1 MTGTDFLKR
10 RSFLAGTAG
19 IAAVGTLAACGGS
32 GSGGDGGDDGDGSQ
46 GGNTVTVWHYF
57 AEDNQVALM
66 DEYKE
71 KFESE
76 HEGVTVENVF
86 VPYDQL
92 NSKVVNAA
100 GSQTGPDVVVF
111 NGAEAA
117 VLALG
122 GGLKA
127 IDEEWSAFEDAEQFP
142 DSVQHTIDGT
152 LYAVQGYVN
161 LLGLWCNVD
170 KLTELGLEPPTT
182 MEELET
188 AMAAA
193 QEIGLAGITVSGLP
207 QSQGEW
213 QAYPW
218 LSSHGFTYEN
228 PDEQALTG
236 GFAMVHDWV
245 EQGDLSKEA
254 TTWDQTV
261 PFQQFLAGE
270 SLFAA
275 NGNWQI
281 AAAEADAGF
290 EYTVVPLPVGETGQV
305 YLGGEGQAVGA
316 FSQNPELAWQYL
328 TSTYYSAEGQISAVE
343 SVGSIPAREDAN
355 QDAAVTDNEL
365 LIPFSDTVAERG
377 ANYPSAAIPA
387 ESVADVQTTVGQSWS
402 AALGGQQDPEA
413 AAQAVIQLLES
424 LSD

>member
-1 MTGTDFLKR
+1 MNDSHPLKR
-10 RSFLAGTAG
+10 RAFLAGTTGLAAAG
-19 IAAVGTLAACGGS
+19 ALAACGS
-32 GSGGDGGDDGDGSQ
+32 SSSGGGAAEDGSQ

-66 DEYKE
+66 DKYKE
-71 KFESE
+71 MFEAE
-76 HEGVTVENVF
+76 HEGATVENVF

-122 GGLKA
+122 GGLKE
-127 IDEEWSAFEDAEQFP
+127 IDEEWASFEEADQFP
-142 DSVQHTIDGT
+142 DSVQHTIDGS

-161 LLGLWCNVD
+161 LLGLWCNLD
-170 KLTELGLEPPTT
+170 KLSELGLEPPTT
-182 MEELET
+182 LDELES

-193 QEIGLAGITVSGLP
+193 QETGLSGITLSGLP

-218 LSSHGFTYEN
+218 LSSQGFTYEN
-228 PDEQALTG
+228 PDEQALTD
-236 GFAMVHDWV
+236 GFAMVAGWV
-245 EQGDLSKEA
+245 EKGYLSKEA

-261 PFQQFLAGE
+261 PFQEFLAGK

-281 AAAEADAGF
+281 AAAEADASF

-305 YLGGEGQAVGA
+305 YLGGEGQAIGA
-316 FSQNPELAWQYL
+316 FSQNAELAWKYL
-328 TSTYYSAEGQISAVE
+328 TSTYYSAEGQAAAVE
-343 SVGSIPAREDAN
+343 LVGSIPAREDAS
-355 QDAAVTDNEL
+355 QDPAVTENEL
-365 LIPFSDTVAERG
+365 LVPFSQTVSEHG
-377 ANYPSAAIPA
+377 ANYPSAAIPPEA
-387 ESVADVQTTVGQSWS
+387 VADVQTTVGQAWS
-402 AALGGQQDPEA
+402 AALGGQQDPDA
-413 AAQAVIQLLES
+413 AAQTVMQLLES
-424 LSD
+424 LSA

>member
-1 MTGTDFLKR
+1 MTGTHFMKR
-10 RSFLAGTAG
+10 RAFLAGTTGLAAAG
-19 IAAVGTLAACGGS
+19 ALAACGSS
-32 GSGGDGGDDGDGSQ
+32 GSGGGSGADGSQ

-57 AEDNQVALM
+57 SEDNQVALM
-66 DEYKE
+66 DKYKE
-71 KFESE
+71 MFEAE
-76 HEGVTVENVF
+76 NEGVTVENVF

-100 GSQTGPDVVVF
+100 GSQTGPDVVFF

-117 VLALG
+117 VLALA
-122 GGLKA
+122 GGLKT
-127 IDEEWSAFEDAEQFP
+127 IDEEWGAYADAAQFP
-142 DSVQHTIDGT
+142 DSVQHTINGS

-161 LLGLWCNVD
+161 LLGLWCNLD
-170 KLTELGLEPPTT
+170 KLKELGLEPPTT

-193 QEIGLAGITVSGLP
+193 QKTGLAGITLSGLP

-218 LSSHGFTYEN
+218 LSSQGFSYES
-228 PDEQALTG
+228 PDEQALTD

-245 EQGDLSKEA
+245 EKGYLSKEA

-275 NGNWQI
+275 NGNWQMGT
-281 AAAEADAGF
+281 AEADATF

-316 FSQNPELAWQYL
+316 FSQNAELAWKYL
-328 TSTYYSAEGQISAVE
+328 TSTCYSAEGQVAAVE
-343 SVGSIPAREDAN
+343 SVGYIPAREDAA
-355 QDAAVTDNEL
+355 QDPAVTDNEL
-365 LIPFSDTVAERG
+365 LVPFSQTVAERG
-377 ANYPSAAIPA
+377 ANYPSGAIPPEA
-387 ESVADVQTTVGQSWS
+387 VADVQTTVGQAWS
-402 AALGGQQDPEA
+402 AALGGQQDPAA
-413 AAQAVIQLLES
+413 AAQTVMQLLES
-424 LSD
+424 LSA

>member
-1 MTGTDFLKR
+1 MKGTHPMKR
-10 RSFLAGTAG
+10 RAFLAGTTGLAAAG
-19 IAAVGTLAACGGS
+19 ALAACGSS
-32 GSGGDGGDDGDGSQ
+32 GGGGDGEDGSQ

-66 DEYKE
+66 DKYKE
-71 KFESE
+71 MFEAAN
-76 HEGVTVENVF
+76 EGVTVENVF

-111 NGAEAA
+111 NGAEAS
-117 VLALG
+117 VLALA

-127 IDEEWSAFEDAEQFP
+127 IDEEWGAYEDASQFP

-170 KLTELGLEPPTT
+170 KLDELGLEPPTT
-182 MEELET
+182 MEELEA

-193 QEIGLAGITVSGLP
+193 QESGLAGITLSGLP

-218 LSSHGFTYEN
+218 LSSQGFTYES
-228 PDEQALTG
+228 PDEQALTD
-236 GFAMVHDWV
+236 GFAMVNDWV
-245 EQGDLSKEA
+245 EKGYLSKEA

-281 AAAEADAGF
+281 AAAESDATF

-316 FSQNPELAWQYL
+316 FSQNAELAWNYL
-328 TSTYYSAEGQISAVE
+328 TSTYYSAEGQAAAVE
-343 SVGSIPAREDAN
+343 LVGSIPAREDAS
-355 QDAAVTDNEL
+355 QDPAVTENEL
-365 LIPFSDTVAERG
+365 LVPFSQTVAERG
-377 ANYPSAAIPA
+377 ANYPSAAIPPEA
-387 ESVADVQTTVGQSWS
+387 VADVQTTVGQAWS
-402 AALGGQQDPEA
+402 AAMGGQQDPEA
-413 AAQAVIQLLES
+413 AAQSVMQLLES
-424 LSD
+424 LSA

>member
-1 MTGTDFLKR
+1 MNGSHPLKR
-10 RSFLAGTAG
+10 RAFLAGTTGLAAAG
-19 IAAVGTLAACGGS
+19 ALAACGSS
-32 GSGGDGGDDGDGSQ
+32 GSDGGAAEDGSQ

-66 DEYKE
+66 DKYKE
-71 KFESE
+71 MFEAE
-76 HEGVTVENVF
+76 NDGVTVENVF

-111 NGAEAA
+111 NGAEAS

-122 GGLKA
+122 GGLKE
-127 IDEEWSAFEDAEQFP
+127 IDEEWASFEEADQFP
-142 DSVQHTIDGT
+142 DSVQHTINGS

-161 LLGLWCNVD
+161 LLGLWCNLD
-170 KLTELGLEPPTT
+170 KLSELGLEPPTT
-182 MEELET
+182 LDELES

-193 QEIGLAGITVSGLP
+193 QETGLSGITLSGLP

-218 LSSHGFTYEN
+218 LSSQGFTYEN
-228 PDEQALTG
+228 PDEQALTD
-236 GFAMVHDWV
+236 GFAMVASWV
-245 EQGDLSKEA
+245 EKGYLSKEA

-261 PFQQFLAGE
+261 PFQEFLAGK

-281 AAAEADAGF
+281 AAAETDASF

-316 FSQNPELAWQYL
+316 FSQNAELAWQYL
-328 TSTYYSAEGQISAVE
+328 TSTYYSAEGQAAAVE
-343 SVGSIPAREDAN
+343 LVGSIPAREDAS
-355 QDAAVTDNEL
+355 QDSTVTENEL
-365 LIPFSDTVAERG
+365 LVPFSQTVSEHG
-377 ANYPSAAIPA
+377 ANYPSAAIPPEA
-387 ESVADVQTTVGQSWS
+387 VADVQTTVGQAWS
-402 AALGGQQDPEA
+402 AALGGQQDPDA
-413 AAQAVIQLLES
+413 AAQTVMQLLET
-424 LSD
+424 LSA

>member
-1 MTGTDFLKR
+1 MNGTHPMKR
-10 RSFLAGTAG
+10 RAFLAGTTGLAAAG
-19 IAAVGTLAACGGS
+19 ALAACGS
-32 GSGGDGGDDGDGSQ
+32 SGGGGGGGEDGSQ

-57 AEDNQVALM
+57 SEDNQVALM
-66 DEYKE
+66 DKYKE
-71 KFESE
+71 MFEAE
-76 HEGVTVENVF
+76 NEGVTVENVF

-111 NGAEAA
+111 NGAEAS
-117 VLALG
+117 VLALA

-127 IDEEWSAFEDAEQFP
+127 IDEEWGAYEDASQFP

-170 KLTELGLEPPTT
+170 KLDELGLEPPTT
-182 MEELET
+182 MEELEA

-193 QEIGLAGITVSGLP
+193 QESGLAGITLSGLP

-218 LSSHGFTYEN
+218 LSSQGFTYDS
-228 PDEQALTG
+228 PDEQALTD
-236 GFAMVHDWV
+236 GFAMVNNWV
-245 EQGDLSKEA
+245 EQGYLSKEA

-281 AAAEADAGF
+281 AAAEADASF

-316 FSQNPELAWQYL
+316 FSQNAELAWQYL
-328 TSTYYSAEGQISAVE
+328 TSTYYSAEGQAAAVE
-343 SVGSIPAREDAN
+343 LVGSIPAREDAA
-355 QDAAVTDNEL
+355 QDPAVTENEL
-365 LIPFSDTVAERG
+365 LVPFSQTVAERG
-377 ANYPSAAIPA
+377 ANYPSAAIPPEA
-387 ESVADVQTTVGQSWS
+387 VADVQTTVGQAWS

-413 AAQAVIQLLES
+413 AAQTVMQLLES
-424 LSD
+424 LSA

>member
-1 MTGTDFLKR
+1 MTGMTPMKR
-10 RSFLAGTAG
+10 RSFLAGSAG
-19 IAAVGTLAACGGS
+19 LAAAGALAACGSS
-32 GSGGDGGDDGDGSQ
+32 GSGEGGGEDGSQ

-57 AEDNQVALM
+57 AEANQVALM
-66 DEYKE
+66 DQYKE

-76 HEGVTVENVF
+76 NDGVTVENVF
-86 VPYDQL
+86 VPYDQI

-117 VLALG
+117 VLALS

-127 IDEEWSAFEDAEQFP
+127 IDEEWAAYADAGQFP

-161 LLGLWCNVD
+161 LLGLWCNLD

-182 MEELET
+182 MEELEA

-193 QEIGLAGITVSGLP
+193 QEIGLAGITLSGLP

-218 LSSHGFTYEN
+218 LSSQGFTYES
-228 PDEQALTG
+228 PDEQALTA
-236 GFAMVHDWV
+236 GFAMVNDWV
-245 EQGDLSKEA
+245 EKGYLSKEA

-281 AAAEADAGF
+281 ALAESDATF
-290 EYTVVPLPVGETGQV
+290 EYSVVPLPVGETGQV
-305 YLGGEGQAVGA
+305 YLGGEGQGVGA

-328 TSTYYSAEGQISAVE
+328 ASTYYSAEGQLSAVE

-355 QDAAVTDNEL
+355 QDPAVTDNAL
-365 LIPFSDTVAERG
+365 LIPFSTTVAEHG
-377 ANYPSAAIPA
+377 ANYPSAAIPPEA
-387 ESVADVQTTVGQSWS
+387 VADVQTTVGQAWS

-413 AAQAVIQLLES
+413 AAQTVMQLLKS
-424 LSD
+424 LSA

>member
-1 MTGTDFLKR
+1 MTGMNPMRR

-19 IAAVGTLAACGGS
+19 LAATGALAACGSS
-32 GSGGDGGDDGDGSQ
+32 GSGGGGGEDGSQ
-46 GGNTVTVWHYF
+46 GGSTVTVWHYF
-57 AEDNQVALM
+57 AEDNQLELM
-66 DEYKE
+66 DQYKE

-76 HEGVTVENVF
+76 NEGVTVENVF
-86 VPYDQL
+86 VPYDQI

-117 VLALG
+117 ILALG

-127 IDEEWSAFEDAEQFP
+127 IDEEWAASEDADQFP

-161 LLGLWCNVD
+161 LLGLWCNMD
-170 KLTELGLEPPTT
+170 KLNELGLEPPTT
-182 MEELET
+182 LDELEA

-193 QEIGLAGITVSGLP
+193 QEIDLAGITVSGLP

-218 LSSHGFTYEN
+218 LSSQGFTYES
-228 PDEQALTG
+228 PDEQALAE
-236 GFAMVHDWV
+236 GFAMANGWV
-245 EQGDLSKEA
+245 ENGYLSKEA

-261 PFQQFLAGE
+261 PFQQFLAGQ

-281 AAAEADAGF
+281 ALAESDATF
-290 EYTVVPLPVGETGQV
+290 EYAVVPLPVGETGQV

-328 TSTYYSAEGQISAVE
+328 TSTYYSAEGQLAAVE

-355 QDAAVTDNEL
+355 QDPAVTDNAL
-365 LIPFSDTVAERG
+365 LTPFSETVAELG
-377 ANYPSAAIPA
+377 ATYPSAAIPPEA
-387 ESVADVQTTVGQSWS
+387 VADVQTTVGQAWS
-402 AALGGQQDPEA
+402 AALGGQQDPQA
-413 AAQAVIQLLES
+413 AAQTVMQLLES
-424 LSD
+424 LSA

>member
-1 MTGTDFLKR
+1 MNGSHPLKR
-10 RSFLAGTAG
+10 RAFLAGTTGLAAAG
-19 IAAVGTLAACGGS
+19 ALAACGSS
-32 GSGGDGGDDGDGSQ
+32 GSGGGAAEDGSQ

-66 DEYKE
+66 DKYKE
-71 KFESE
+71 MFEAE
-76 HEGVTVENVF
+76 HEGATVENVF

-122 GGLKA
+122 GGLKE
-127 IDEEWSAFEDAEQFP
+127 IDEEWASFEEADQFP
-142 DSVQHTIDGT
+142 DSVQHTIDGS

-161 LLGLWCNVD
+161 LLGLWCNLD
-170 KLTELGLEPPTT
+170 KLSELGLEPPTSLD
-182 MEELET
+182 ELES

-193 QEIGLAGITVSGLP
+193 QETGLSGITLSGLP

-218 LSSHGFTYEN
+218 LSSQGFTYEN
-228 PDEQALTG
+228 PDEQALTD
-236 GFAMVHDWV
+236 GFAMVAGWV
-245 EQGDLSKEA
+245 EKGYLSKEA

-261 PFQQFLAGE
+261 PFQEFLAGK

-281 AAAEADAGF
+281 AAAEADASF

-316 FSQNPELAWQYL
+316 FSQNAELAWQYL
-328 TSTYYSAEGQISAVE
+328 TSTYYSAQGQAAAVE
-343 SVGSIPAREDAN
+343 LVGSIPAREDAS
-355 QDAAVTDNEL
+355 QDSAVTENEL
-365 LIPFSDTVAERG
+365 LVPFSQTVSEHG
-377 ANYPSAAIPA
+377 ANYPSAAIPPEA
-387 ESVADVQTTVGQSWS
+387 VADVQTTVGQAWS
-402 AALGGQQDPEA
+402 AALGGQQDPDA
-413 AAQAVIQLLES
+413 AAQTVMQLLES
-424 LSD
+424 LSA

>member
-1 MTGTDFLKR
+1 MNGTHPMKR
-10 RSFLAGTAG
+10 RAFLAGTTGLAAAG
-19 IAAVGTLAACGGS
+19 ALAACGSS
-32 GSGGDGGDDGDGSQ
+32 GSGAGGGEDGSQ

-66 DEYKE
+66 DKYKE
-71 KFESE
+71 MFEAAN
-76 HEGVTVENVF
+76 EGVTVENVF

-111 NGAEAA
+111 NGAEAS
-117 VLALG
+117 VLALA

-127 IDEEWSAFEDAEQFP
+127 IDDEWSAYEDASQFP
-142 DSVQHTIDGT
+142 DSVQHTIDDS

-161 LLGLWCNVD
+161 LLGLWCNLD
-170 KLTELGLEPPTT
+170 KLDELGLEPPTT
-182 MEELET
+182 MDELEA

-193 QEIGLAGITVSGLP
+193 QEIGLAGITLSGLP

-218 LSSHGFTYEN
+218 LSSQGFTYES
-228 PDEQALTG
+228 PDEQALTA
-236 GFAMVHDWV
+236 GFAMVNEWV
-245 EQGDLSKEA
+245 EKGYLSREA

-281 AAAEADAGF
+281 AAAEADASF
-290 EYTVVPLPVGETGQV
+290 EYAVVPLPVGETGQV
-305 YLGGEGQAVGA
+305 YLGGEGQGVGA
-316 FSQNPELAWQYL
+316 FSQNAELAWQYL
-328 TSTYYSAEGQISAVE
+328 TSTYYSADGQAAAVE
-343 SVGSIPAREDAN
+343 LVGSLPAREDAAQN
-355 QDAAVTDNEL
+355 PAVTENEL
-365 LIPFSDTVAERG
+365 LGPFSQTVAERG
-377 ANYPSAAIPA
+377 ANYPSAAIPPEA
-387 ESVADVQTTVGQSWS
+387 VADVQTTVGQAWS
-402 AALGGQQDPEA
+402 AAVGGQQDPEA
-413 AAQAVIQLLES
+413 AAQTVLQLLES
-424 LSD
+424 LSA

>member
-1 MTGTDFLKR
+1 MTGMNPMKR

-19 IAAVGTLAACGGS
+19 LAATGALAACGSS
-32 GSGGDGGDDGDGSQ
+32 GPSEDGGEDGSQ

-57 AEDNQVALM
+57 SEDNQLALM
-66 DEYKE
+66 DQYKE

-76 HEGVTVENVF
+76 NDGVTVENVY
-86 VPYDQL
+86 VPYDQI

-122 GGLKA
+122 GGLKP
-127 IDEEWSAFEDAEQFP
+127 IDEEWAGYEDAEQFP
-142 DSVQHTIDGT
+142 DSVQHTIDDT

-170 KLTELGLEPPTT
+170 KLTELSLEPPTT
-182 MEELET
+182 MEELEA
-188 AMAAA
+188 AMEAA

-218 LSSHGFTYEN
+218 LSSQGFTYES
-228 PDEQALTG
+228 PDEQALTE
-236 GFAMVHDWV
+236 GFAMINGWV
-245 EQGDLSKEA
+245 EKGYLSKEA

-261 PFQQFLAGE
+261 PFQQFLAGQ

-281 AAAEADAGF
+281 ALAESDATF
-290 EYTVVPLPVGETGQV
+290 EYTVVPLPVGESGQV
-305 YLGGEGQAVGA
+305 YLGGEGQGVGA

-328 TSTYYSAEGQISAVE
+328 TSTYYSAKGQLAAVE

-355 QDAAVTDNEL
+355 QDTAVTDNDL
-365 LIPFSDTVAERG
+365 LTPFSETVAEHG
-377 ANYPSAAIPA
+377 ANYPSAAIPPEA
-387 ESVADVQTTVGQSWS
+387 VADVQTTVGQAWS
-402 AALGGQQDPEA
+402 AALGGQQAPEA
-413 AAQAVIQLLES
+413 AAQTVMQLLES
-424 LSD
+424 LSS

>member
-1 MTGTDFLKR
+1 MAGIDPLKR

-19 IAAVGTLAACGGS
+19 LAAAGALAACGSS
-32 GSGGDGGDDGDGSQ
+32 GPGGGGGEEGSQ

-57 AEDNQVALM
+57 SQENQVALM
-66 DEYKE
+66 DQYKE

-76 HEGVTVENVF
+76 NEGVTVENVF
-86 VPYDQL
+86 VPYDQI

-127 IDEEWSAFEDAEQFP
+127 IDEEWAAFEDADQFP
-142 DSVQHTIDGT
+142 DSVQHTIDVT

-161 LLGLWCNVD
+161 LLGLWCNMD
-170 KLTELGLEPPTT
+170 KLSELGLEPPSTLD
-182 MEELET
+182 ELEA

-193 QEIGLAGITVSGLP
+193 QEIDLAGITVSGLP

-218 LSSHGFTYEN
+218 LSSQGFTYES
-228 PDEQALTG
+228 PDEQALTE
-236 GFAMVHDWV
+236 GFAMANSWV
-245 EQGDLSKEA
+245 EQGYLSKEA

-261 PFQQFLAGE
+261 PFQQFLAGQ

-281 AAAEADAGF
+281 ALAESDATF

-328 TSTYYSAEGQISAVE
+328 TSTYYSAEGQLAAVE

-355 QDAAVTDNEL
+355 QDPAVTDNAL
-365 LIPFSDTVAERG
+365 LTPFSETVAEHG
-377 ANYPSAAIPA
+377 ATYPSAAIPPEA
-387 ESVADVQTTVGQSWS
+387 VADVQTTVGQAWS

-413 AAQAVIQLLES
+413 AARTVMQLLES
-424 LSD
+424 FSV

>member
-1 MTGTDFLKR
+1 MNGSHPMKR
-10 RSFLAGTAG
+10 RAFLAGTTGLAAAG
-19 IAAVGTLAACGGS
+19 ALAACGSS
-32 GSGGDGGDDGDGSQ
+32 GSGGGAAEDGSQ

-66 DEYKE
+66 DKYKE
-71 KFESE
+71 MFEAE
-76 HEGVTVENVF
+76 NEGATVENVF

-122 GGLKA
+122 GGLKE
-127 IDEEWSAFEDAEQFP
+127 IDEEWASFEEADQFP
-142 DSVQHTIDGT
+142 DSVQHTIDGS

-161 LLGLWCNVD
+161 LLGLWCNLD
-170 KLTELGLEPPTT
+170 KLSELGLEPPTSLD
-182 MEELET
+182 ELES

-193 QEIGLAGITVSGLP
+193 QETGLSGITLSGLP

-218 LSSHGFTYEN
+218 LSSQGFTYEN
-228 PDEQALTG
+228 PDEQALTD
-236 GFAMVHDWV
+236 GFAMVAGWV
-245 EQGDLSKEA
+245 EKGYLSKEA

-261 PFQQFLAGE
+261 PFQEFLAGK

-281 AAAEADAGF
+281 AAAEADASF

-316 FSQNPELAWQYL
+316 FSQNAELAWQYL
-328 TSTYYSAEGQISAVE
+328 TSTYYSAQGQAAAVE
-343 SVGSIPAREDAN
+343 LVGSIPAREDAS
-355 QDAAVTDNEL
+355 QDSAVTENEL
-365 LIPFSDTVAERG
+365 LVPFSQTVSEHG
-377 ANYPSAAIPA
+377 ANYPSAAIPPEA
-387 ESVADVQTTVGQSWS
+387 VADVQTTVGQAWS
-402 AALGGQQDPEA
+402 AALGGQQDPDA
-413 AAQAVIQLLES
+413 AAQTVMQLLES
-424 LSD
+424 LSA

>member
-1 MTGTDFLKR
+1 MNGSHPMKR
-10 RSFLAGTAG
+10 RAFLAGTTGLAAAG
-19 IAAVGTLAACGGS
+19 ALAACGSS
-32 GSGGDGGDDGDGSQ
+32 GTGGDGGGEDGSQ

-66 DEYKE
+66 DKYKE
-71 KFESE
+71 MFEAE
-76 HEGVTVENVF
+76 NEGVTVENVF

-111 NGAEAA
+111 NGAEAS
-117 VLALG
+117 VLALA
-122 GGLKA
+122 GGLRA
-127 IDEEWSAFEDAEQFP
+127 IDEEWGSYEDASQFP

-182 MEELET
+182 MEELEA
-188 AMAAA
+188 AMATA
-193 QEIGLAGITVSGLP
+193 QESGLAGITLSGLP

-218 LSSHGFTYEN
+218 LSSQGFTYES
-228 PDEQALTG
+228 PDEQALAD
-236 GFAMVHDWV
+236 GFAMVNDWV
-245 EQGDLSKEA
+245 EKGYLSKEA

-270 SLFAA
+270 ALFAA

-281 AAAEADAGF
+281 AAAEADASF

-328 TSTYYSAEGQISAVE
+328 TSTYYSAEGQAAAVE
-343 SVGSIPAREDAN
+343 LVGSIPAREDAA
-355 QDAAVTDNEL
+355 QDPTVTENEL
-365 LIPFSDTVAERG
+365 LVPFSQTVAERG
-377 ANYPSAAIPA
+377 ANYPSAAIPPEA
-387 ESVADVQTTVGQSWS
+387 VADVQTTVGQAWS

-413 AAQAVIQLLES
+413 AAQSVMQLLET
-424 LSD
+424 LSA

>member
-1 MTGTDFLKR
+1 MNGSHPLKR
-10 RSFLAGTAG
+10 RAFLAGTTGLAAAG
-19 IAAVGTLAACGGS
+19 ALAACGSS
-32 GSGGDGGDDGDGSQ
+32 GSDGGAAEDGSQ

-66 DEYKE
+66 DKYKE
-71 KFESE
+71 MFEAE
-76 HEGVTVENVF
+76 NDGVTVENVF

-111 NGAEAA
+111 NGAEAS

-122 GGLKA
+122 GGLKE
-127 IDEEWSAFEDAEQFP
+127 IDEEWASFEEADQFP
-142 DSVQHTIDGT
+142 DSVQHTINGS

-161 LLGLWCNVD
+161 LLGLWCNLD
-170 KLTELGLEPPTT
+170 KLSELGLEPPTT
-182 MEELET
+182 LDELES

-193 QEIGLAGITVSGLP
+193 QETGLSGITLSGLP

-218 LSSHGFTYEN
+218 LSSQGFTYEN
-228 PDEQALTG
+228 PDEQALTD
-236 GFAMVHDWV
+236 GFAMVASWV
-245 EQGDLSKEA
+245 EQGYLSKEA

-261 PFQQFLAGE
+261 PFQEFLAGK

-281 AAAEADAGF
+281 AAAETDASF

-316 FSQNPELAWQYL
+316 FSQNAELAWQYL
-328 TSTYYSAEGQISAVE
+328 TSTYYSAEGQAAAVE
-343 SVGSIPAREDAN
+343 LVGSIPAREDAS
-355 QDAAVTDNEL
+355 QDSTVTENEL
-365 LIPFSDTVAERG
+365 LVPFSQTVSEHG
-377 ANYPSAAIPA
+377 ANYPSAAIPPEA
-387 ESVADVQTTVGQSWS
+387 VADVQTTVGQAWS
-402 AALGGQQDPEA
+402 AALGGQQDPDA
-413 AAQAVIQLLES
+413 AAQTVMQLLET
-424 LSD
+424 LSA

>member
-1 MTGTDFLKR
+1 MTGTNPMKR

-19 IAAVGTLAACGGS
+19 LAATGALAACGSS
-32 GSGGDGGDDGDGSQ
+32 GSGGGGGEDASQ

-66 DEYKE
+66 DQYKE
-71 KFESE
+71 MFEAE
-76 HEGVTVENVF
+76 NEGVTVENVF

-92 NSKVVNAA
+92 NSKVINAA

-127 IDEEWSAFEDAEQFP
+127 IDEEWAAFEDAGQFP
-142 DSVQHTIDGT
+142 DSVQHTIDDT

-170 KLTELGLEPPTT
+170 RLDELGLEPPTT
-182 MEELET
+182 VDELEA

-193 QEIGLAGITVSGLP
+193 QESGLAGITVSGLP

-218 LSSHGFTYEN
+218 LSSQGFTYES
-228 PDEQALTG
+228 PDQQALTD

-245 EQGDLSKEA
+245 EKGYLSREA

-261 PFQQFLAGE
+261 PFQQFLAGQ

-281 AAAEADAGF
+281 ALAESDATF
-290 EYTVVPLPVGETGQV
+290 EYTVVPLPVGGTGQV

-316 FSQNPELAWQYL
+316 FSQSPELAWQYL
-328 TSTYYSAEGQISAVE
+328 TSTFYSNEGQLAAVE
-343 SVGSIPAREDAN
+343 NVGSIPAREDAN
-355 QDAAVTDNEL
+355 QDPAVTDNAL
-365 LIPFSDTVAERG
+365 LTPFSETVAERG
-377 ANYPSAAIPA
+377 ATYPSAAIPPEA
-387 ESVADVQTTVGQSWS
+387 VADVQTTVGQAWS
-402 AALGGQQDPEA
+402 SALGGQQDPEA
-413 AAQAVIQLLES
+413 ASQTVMQLLES
-424 LSD
+424 LSA

>member
-1 MTGTDFLKR
+1 MNGSHTLKR
-10 RSFLAGTAG
+10 RAFLAGTTG
-19 IAAVGTLAACGGS
+19 LAATGALAACGSS
-32 GSGGDGGDDGDGSQ
+32 GSGGGAAEDGSQ

-66 DEYKE
+66 DKYKE
-71 KFESE
+71 MFEAE
-76 HEGVTVENVF
+76 NEGVTVENVF

-111 NGAEAA
+111 NGAEAS
-117 VLALG
+117 VLALA
-122 GGLKA
+122 GGLKKL
-127 IDEEWSAFEDAEQFP
+127 DEEWGAYEDAGQFP

-161 LLGLWCNVD
+161 LLGLWCNLD
-170 KLTELGLEPPTT
+170 KLDELGLEPPTT
-182 MEELET
+182 VDELEA

-193 QEIGLAGITVSGLP
+193 QEIGLAGITLSGLP

-218 LSSHGFTYEN
+218 LSSQGFTYEN
-228 PDEQALTG
+228 PDEQALTD

-245 EQGDLSKEA
+245 EKGYLSKEA

-275 NGNWQI
+275 NGNWQM
-281 AAAEADAGF
+281 AAAEADASF

-316 FSQNPELAWQYL
+316 FSQNAELAWQYL
-328 TSTYYSAEGQISAVE
+328 TSTYYSAEGQAAAVE
-343 SVGSIPAREDAN
+343 LVGSIPAREDAS
-355 QDAAVTDNEL
+355 QDPAVTENEL
-365 LIPFSDTVAERG
+365 LVPFSKTVAEHG
-377 ANYPSAAIPA
+377 ANYPSAAIPPEA
-387 ESVADVQTTVGQSWS
+387 VADVQTTVGQSWS
-402 AALGGQQDPEA
+402 AALGGQQDPDA
-413 AAQAVIQLLES
+413 AAQSVMQLLET
-424 LSD
+424 LSA